1 LNASFYV
8 SHCNA
13 RGGIWS
19 GTFVRCVANRLRLP
33 PLVGYLVAG
42 VLIGPFTPGFVA
54 NQGLAAQLAEIGVIL
69 LMFGVGLR
77 FSLPDLLAVRA
88 TAVPGALGQMTLVTG
103 LGLGL
108 AYVLGWT
115 LGAGIVFGLALSVAS
130 TVVVL
135 RGLQDRHLVQTDAG
149 RIAVGWLVVEDLA
162 MVLVLVLLPALEGV
176 LGGTQAARSPTR
188 ASPASLNPTI
198 CGARWELPWRNWSP
212 SLSLC
217 LWSDVG

>member
-1 LNASFYV
+1 MLHSTSLIATLVAAFGLALLFGV
-8 SHCNA
+8 L
-13 RGGIWS
+13 
-19 GTFVRCVANRLRLP
+19 ANRLRLS

-77 FSLPDLLAVRA
+77 FSPSDLLAVQA

-130 TVVVL
+130 KGQV
-135 RGLQDRHLVQTDAG
+135 D
-149 RIAVGWLVVEDLA
+149 
-162 MVLVLVLLPALEGV
+162 M
-176 LGGTQAARSPTR
+176 
-188 ASPASLNPTI
+188 
-198 CGARWELPWRNWSP
+198 C
-212 SLSLC
+212 
-217 LWSDVG
+217 

>member
-1 LNASFYV
+1 MLHSTSLIATLVAAFGLALLFGV
-8 SHCNA
+8 L
-13 RGGIWS
+13 
-19 GTFVRCVANRLRLP
+19 ANRLRLS

-42 VLIGPFTPGFVA
+42 VLIGPFTPGYVA
-54 NQGLAAQLAEIGVIL
+54 DQGLAAQLAEIGVIL

-77 FSLPDLLAVRA
+77 FSLSDLLAVRA

-108 AYVLGWT
+108 AYVFGWT

-135 RGLQDRHLVQTDAG
+135 QGLQDRRLVQTDAG
-149 RIAVGWLVVEDLA
+149 A
-162 MVLVLVLLPALEGV
+162 LLSAGSSSRTLRWCWSLSCYLHLKV
-176 LGGTQAARSPTR
+176 SWAAHRPPRWPTR

-198 CGARWELPWRNWSP
+198 CGARWE
-212 SLSLC
+212 
-217 LWSDVG
+217 